1 MKNNMGIID
10 KAIRFVLAFTIIVLY
25 ATQTIPNNTWWSYLL
40 LLIAGFFI
48 ITSLLS
54 FCPLYLPFK
63 IDTRSHDIKKQE
75 SKK

>member
-1 MKNNMGIID
+1 MKNNMGLID
-10 KAIRFVLAFTIIVLY
+10 KAIRFVMAIVIIVLY
-25 ATQTIPNNTWWSYLL
+25 ATQTLPNDAWWSYLL
-40 LLIAGFFI
+40 LLLAAFFV